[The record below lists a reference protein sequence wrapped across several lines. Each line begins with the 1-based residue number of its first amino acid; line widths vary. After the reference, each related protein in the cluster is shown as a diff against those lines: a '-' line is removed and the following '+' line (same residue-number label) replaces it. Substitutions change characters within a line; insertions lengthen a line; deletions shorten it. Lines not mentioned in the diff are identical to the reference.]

1 MFLKKYILNKSIIY
15 PILGIL
21 LLLWNISEKGK
32 KASEEFYFLTKDK
45 LTTKGKVISSKYE
58 KFEIETEHSRGKID
72 YHELD
77 LYRIVYQY
85 KTFDDF
91 KIEDSTYVNKRFSK
105 DGSIKIE
112 YVKDKPNIN
121 KVEYDFDF
129 NERANFFDWL
139 FSNFIFGILGL
150 IFTFYLYYLNIK
162 NDEKERR
169 ELDIINNYNKKS
181 PLSKSEREAIILKI
195 KKNAEENQEYKNYVQ
210 ERINIIKSDISSVNE
225 LNSKINVTEL
235 SGLLTTF
242 AKDQNATCIIRG
254 LRAVSDFE
262 YEFQMTGMNYQ
273 LNPDIE
279 TIFLMTS
286 EKNSFI
292 SSNFVKE
299 VHKLGGDVS
308 NFVSKNTLEQLN
320 KKNS

>member
-1 MFLKKYILNKSIIY
+1 MNKIGIY
-15 PILGIL
+15 PGT
-21 LLLWNISEKGK
+21 
-32 KASEEFYFLTKDK
+32 FDPM
-45 LTTKGKVISSKYE
+45 TTGHMDIIKRS
-58 KFEIETEHSRGKID
+58 
-72 YHELD
+72 L
-77 LYRIVYQY
+77 RIV
-85 KTFDDF
+85 DNLV
-91 KIEDSTYVNKRFSK
+91 IAVAN
-105 DGSIKIE
+105 
-112 YVKDKPNIN
+112 NIN
-121 KVEYDFDF
+121 KDS
-129 NERANFFDWL
+129 L
-139 FSNFIFGILGL
+139 FS
-150 IFTFYLYYLNIK
+150 
-162 NDEKERR
+162 
-169 ELDIINNYNKKS
+169 
-181 PLSKSEREAIILKI
+181 
-195 KKNAEENQEYKNYVQ
+195 VQ

>member
-1 MFLKKYILNKSIIY
+1 MMNKIGIY
-15 PILGIL
+15 PGTFDPMTSGHMDIIKRSL
-21 LLLWNISEKGK
+21 
-32 KASEEFYFLTKDK
+32 
-45 LTTKGKVISSKYE
+45 
-58 KFEIETEHSRGKID
+58 
-72 YHELD
+72 
-77 LYRIVYQY
+77 RIV
-85 KTFDDF
+85 
-91 KIEDSTYVNKRFSK
+91 DSLVIAVAN
-105 DGSIKIE
+105 
-112 YVKDKPNIN
+112 NIN
-121 KVEYDFDF
+121 KDS
-129 NERANFFDWL
+129 L
-139 FSNFIFGILGL
+139 FS
-150 IFTFYLYYLNIK
+150 
-162 NDEKERR
+162 
-169 ELDIINNYNKKS
+169 
-181 PLSKSEREAIILKI
+181 
-195 KKNAEENQEYKNYVQ
+195 VQ

>member
-1 MFLKKYILNKSIIY
+1 MCIRDRSL
-15 PILGIL
+15 
-21 LLLWNISEKGK
+21 
-32 KASEEFYFLTKDK
+32 
-45 LTTKGKVISSKYE
+45 
-58 KFEIETEHSRGKID
+58 
-72 YHELD
+72 
-77 LYRIVYQY
+77 RIV
-85 KTFDDF
+85 DNLV
-91 KIEDSTYVNKRFSK
+91 IAVAN
-105 DGSIKIE
+105 
-112 YVKDKPNIN
+112 NIN
-121 KVEYDFDF
+121 KDS
-129 NERANFFDWL
+129 L
-139 FSNFIFGILGL
+139 FS
-150 IFTFYLYYLNIK
+150 
-162 NDEKERR
+162 
-169 ELDIINNYNKKS
+169 
-181 PLSKSEREAIILKI
+181 
-195 KKNAEENQEYKNYVQ
+195 VQ

-308 NFVSKNTLEQLN
+308 KFVSKNTLEQLN

>member
-1 MFLKKYILNKSIIY
+1 MMNKIGIY
-15 PILGIL
+15 PGTFDPMTSGHMDIVKRSL
-21 LLLWNISEKGK
+21 
-32 KASEEFYFLTKDK
+32 
-45 LTTKGKVISSKYE
+45 
-58 KFEIETEHSRGKID
+58 
-72 YHELD
+72 
-77 LYRIVYQY
+77 RIV
-85 KTFDDF
+85 DNLV
-91 KIEDSTYVNKRFSK
+91 IAVAN
-105 DGSIKIE
+105 
-112 YVKDKPNIN
+112 NIN
-121 KVEYDFDF
+121 KDS
-129 NERANFFDWL
+129 L
-139 FSNFIFGILGL
+139 FS
-150 IFTFYLYYLNIK
+150 
-162 NDEKERR
+162 
-169 ELDIINNYNKKS
+169 
-181 PLSKSEREAIILKI
+181 
-195 KKNAEENQEYKNYVQ
+195 VQ
-210 ERINIIKSDISSVNE
+210 ERINIIKSDITSLNE
-225 LNSKINVTEL
+225 LNSKINVMEL

-308 NFVSKNTLEQLN
+308 KFVSKNTLEQLN

>member
-1 MFLKKYILNKSIIY
+1 MTAGHMDIIKRS
-15 PILGIL
+15 L
-21 LLLWNISEKGK
+21 
-32 KASEEFYFLTKDK
+32 
-45 LTTKGKVISSKYE
+45 
-58 KFEIETEHSRGKID
+58 
-72 YHELD
+72 
-77 LYRIVYQY
+77 RIV
-85 KTFDDF
+85 DNLV
-91 KIEDSTYVNKRFSK
+91 IAVAN
-105 DGSIKIE
+105 
-112 YVKDKPNIN
+112 NIN
-121 KVEYDFDF
+121 KDS
-129 NERANFFDWL
+129 L
-139 FSNFIFGILGL
+139 FS
-150 IFTFYLYYLNIK
+150 
-162 NDEKERR
+162 
-169 ELDIINNYNKKS
+169 
-181 PLSKSEREAIILKI
+181 
-195 KKNAEENQEYKNYVQ
+195 VQ

>member
-1 MFLKKYILNKSIIY
+1 MSKIGIY
-15 PILGIL
+15 PGT
-21 LLLWNISEKGK
+21 
-32 KASEEFYFLTKDK
+32 FDPM
-45 LTTKGKVISSKYE
+45 TTGHMDIIKRS
-58 KFEIETEHSRGKID
+58 
-72 YHELD
+72 L
-77 LYRIVYQY
+77 RIV
-85 KTFDDF
+85 DNLV
-91 KIEDSTYVNKRFSK
+91 IAVAN
-105 DGSIKIE
+105 I
-112 YVKDKPNIN
+112 IN
-121 KVEYDFDF
+121 KDS
-129 NERANFFDWL
+129 L
-139 FSNFIFGILGL
+139 FS
-150 IFTFYLYYLNIK
+150 
-162 NDEKERR
+162 
-169 ELDIINNYNKKS
+169 
-181 PLSKSEREAIILKI
+181 
-195 KKNAEENQEYKNYVQ
+195 VQ
-210 ERINIIKSDISSVNE
+210 DRINIIKSDISSVNE

-308 NFVSKNTLEQLN
+308 KFVSKNTLIELN